1 MFYNDTKKIEY
12 IDCQSVSNR
21 VCKIGDTIHTIWREN
36 FENKGWDMKCAR
48 DSLIA
53 IEFEMLETN
62 RLQKH
67 YIYIYYRVGI
77 LGA

>member
-1 MFYNDTKKIEY
+1 
-12 IDCQSVSNR
+12 
-21 VCKIGDTIHTIWREN
+21 
-36 FENKGWDMKCAR
+36 MKCAR

-67 YIYIYYRVGI
+67 YIYI
-77 LGA
+77 L